1 MWAGDSRYVAE
12 LQGRCL
18 EDRTVHGSTGLGLGI
33 SATVMG
39 EQGNGVQLCHLEGDE
54 KDDEGRVDAL
64 E

>member
-1 MWAGDSRYVAE
+1 MSGHVSE

-18 EDRTVHGSTGLGLGI
+18 KDRTIHGSTGLGI

-39 EQGNGVQLCHLEGDE
+39 EQGDGVQLCHFEGDE

-64 E
+64 Q